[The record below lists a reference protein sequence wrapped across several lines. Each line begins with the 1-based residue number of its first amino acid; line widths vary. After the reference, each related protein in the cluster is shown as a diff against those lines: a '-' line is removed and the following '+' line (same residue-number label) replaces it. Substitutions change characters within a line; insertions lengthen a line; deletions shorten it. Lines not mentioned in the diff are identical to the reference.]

1 MFDSFPIDLVYAS
14 ILIGL
19 FGAFI
24 IVSSDTTLRKNL
36 FWIFNSMLVFTII
49 FSLIVLIAFVL
60 WFLFETQILGIPFE
74 RKI

>member
-24 IVSSDTTLRKNL
+24 IVSSASELRKNL
-36 FWIFNSMLVFTII
+36 FRIFISMLVFTII